1 MRLIFLTFGMT
12 FALTACQ
19 TLGITQKPSPS
30 EQVLEIL
37 STAPELDGTCILL
50 CIEKDCL
57 VVDRRQSQKG
67 LKCEVPRKTRVPSGR
82 GKLSSVQ

>member
-1 MRLIFLTFGMT
+1 MRLILMT
-12 FALTACQ
+12 FHMTLALTACQ
-19 TLGITQKPSPS
+19 TLGITEKPSPS

-37 STAPELDGTCILL
+37 STAPELNGNCILL

-57 VVDRRQSQKG
+57 VVDRRKPEKG

-82 GKLSSVQ
+82 GKLSSL

>member
-1 MRLIFLTFGMT
+1 MRLILLTFGMT
-12 FALTACQ
+12 FVMTGCQ
-19 TLGITQKPSPS
+19 TIGITDKPSPS

-57 VVDRRQSQKG
+57 VVDRRKSEKG
-67 LKCEVPRKTRVPSGR
+67 PKCEIPRKTRVPTGR
-82 GKLSSVQ
+82 TKLSSL

>member
-1 MRLIFLTFGMT
+1 MRLIFLTFQMT

-19 TLGITQKPSPS
+19 TLGITEKPSPS

-57 VVDRRQSQKG
+57 VVDRRKPGKG
-67 LKCEVPRKTRVPSGR
+67 PKCEVPRKTRIPPGR
-82 GKLSSVQ
+82 TKLSSL